1 MKILKGAAL
10 MLGGLFAVLAVL
22 YLLRTDPIYM
32 IAGKRLSGA
41 EQPYPPDWSVCDA
54 HTTVA
59 VETRPDAPHSVTTL
73 CFVHQDDLFIP
84 AADGGSKDWTAYVVE
99 DPRIRIKIGENIHL
113 AKAERIEGLPFEEI
127 APSIIAKY
135 PQLAER
141 DPTDQPQDVWLF
153 RIGPR

>member
-10 MLGGLFAVLAVL
+10 VLGGLVAVLAIL
-22 YLLRTDPIYM
+22 YLLRADPIYM

-41 EQPYPPDWSVCDA
+41 EQPYPPDWSSCDA
-54 HTTVA
+54 HPTVA

-73 CFVHQDDLFIP
+73 CFVHQGDLFLP
-84 AADGGSKDWTAYVVE
+84 ASEGGSKDWTAYVTE
-99 DPRIRIKIGENIHL
+99 DPRVRIKIGESVYP
-113 AKAERIEGLPFEEI
+113 AKAERITDLSFQEI

-141 DPTDQPQDVWLF
+141 DPSDPLQDVWLF
-153 RIGPR
+153 RITPR